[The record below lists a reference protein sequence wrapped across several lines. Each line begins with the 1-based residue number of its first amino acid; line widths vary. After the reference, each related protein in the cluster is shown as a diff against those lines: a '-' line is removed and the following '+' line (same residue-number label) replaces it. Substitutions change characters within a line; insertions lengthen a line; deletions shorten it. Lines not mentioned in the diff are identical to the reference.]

1 MLKEINRIKL
11 IFEEYIF
18 VKEWFSGKIF
28 MLFYGYEVN
37 INIICILLKL
47 CCNFFDIVIYIMGE
61 EEVCYEKI
69 VYFEVVVNLEEDYL
83 L

>member
-1 MLKEINRIKL
+1 M
-11 IFEEYIF
+11 IFYR
-18 VKEWFSGKIF
+18 
-28 MLFYGYEVN
+28 YEVN
-37 INIICILLKL
+37 IWFINIICNLLKL

-69 VYFEVVVNLEEDYL
+69 VYFEVEVNLEEDVL